1 MARMLWYVRS
11 DSLGDDAKIG
21 GRLIQSFFNSV
32 GERVQEPAD
41 FFFMNRGIFLTLDD
55 SPVLEALRELESEGC
70 RLLSCGTC
78 LDYFQATERLSVGSV
93 GSMAILQ
100 ELMLEADQVVTL

>member
-1 MARMLWYVRS
+1 MLWYVRS
-11 DSLGDDAKIG
+11 DGLGQDEKIG
-21 GRLIQSFFNSV
+21 GRLIQSFFNSI

-55 SPVLEALRELESEGC
+55 SPVLDALRGLESKGC

-100 ELMLEADQVVTL
+100 GLMVEADQVVTL